1 MTDGKGFRVGMVH
14 RILMA
19 WLGLR
24 NDFQIHEGRT
34 RIAEQST
41 ERRNYASGT
50 QICLIAAAT
59 TH

>member
-1 MTDGKGFRVGMVH
+1 
-14 RILMA
+14 MA